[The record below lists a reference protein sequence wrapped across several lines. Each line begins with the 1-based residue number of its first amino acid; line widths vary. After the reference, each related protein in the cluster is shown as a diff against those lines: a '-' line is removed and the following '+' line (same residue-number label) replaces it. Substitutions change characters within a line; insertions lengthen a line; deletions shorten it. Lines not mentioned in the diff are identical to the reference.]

1 MIKCMS
7 FVHRCISKFKYIY
20 NKRLF
25 YEKTGQDVSTAVFM
39 GKVELRNSNVKIG
52 KNVSFRGDCIL
63 DGTGPIVIGDN
74 VRINQGTIIYA
85 SEGGGVYIGKDTG
98 IAAYC
103 YIIDMDHGT
112 KVGDEGYYLQPDTV
126 KRIEIGENVW
136 IANNCTIL
144 KGSIIHKNAVCAAKT
159 VITGKEIPEN
169 AIVAGV
175 PGRVIKYKC

>member
-1 MIKCMS
+1 MK
-7 FVHRCISKFKYIY
+7 
-20 NKRLF
+20 
-25 YEKTGQDVSTAVFM
+25 KTGQDVSTALFM
-39 GKVELRNSNVKIG
+39 GKVDLKNKNVKIG
-52 KNVSFRGDCIL
+52 KNVHFRGDCIL

-85 SEGGGVYIGKDTG
+85 SVGGGVYIGSGTG

-112 KVGDEGYYLQPDTV
+112 KADDKGYYLQQDTV
-126 KRIEIGENVW
+126 KKIEIGNNVW

-144 KGSIIHKNAVCAAKT
+144 KGSVIHNNAVCAAKT

-169 AIVAGV
+169 AIIAGV
-175 PGRVIKYKC
+175 PGRVIKYKE